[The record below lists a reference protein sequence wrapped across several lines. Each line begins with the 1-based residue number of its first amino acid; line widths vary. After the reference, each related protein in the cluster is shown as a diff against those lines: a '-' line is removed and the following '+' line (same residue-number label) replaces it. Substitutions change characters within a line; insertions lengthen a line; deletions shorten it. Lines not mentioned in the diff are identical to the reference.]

1 MGEVSCVGGVMY
13 LRDEYAGAEDI
24 PLDMIRG
31 KCRCG
36 ASNKRNFPKTAVF
49 GIVISHENGRSQS

>member
-1 MGEVSCVGGVMY
+1 MY